1 MVSAAANSLHGTEAG
16 AFSCVSVVSGVA
28 AQFCLLCVCSVSR
41 PAAMDAFLDTTLSGR
56 KLYLAIGFGLA
67 AAASAGA
74 WVWTVSAEVRRD
86 TRLDQKATGTLNR
99 LVFSTLR
106 RKRRRPSRRS
116 QRLIVRRSEMR

>member
-1 MVSAAANSLHGTEAG
+1 
-16 AFSCVSVVSGVA
+16 
-28 AQFCLLCVCSVSR
+28 
-41 PAAMDAFLDTTLSGR
+41 MDAFLDTTLSGR

-86 TRLDQKATGTLNR
+86 TRLDQKATGTLSW

-106 RKRRRPSRRS
+106 RKQRRPSRRS